1 MKSLRTHVK
10 REAQRL
16 ARQVSVEFDS
26 ACEGALRATQE
37 LCTQHDELT
46 AGPYE
51 EAIHPPGSSP
61 QDILARLPKQVRLAA
76 HRVIEEQQ
84 NNPSGWR
91 ERVMRWRDVYE
102 SQIDRPMGYPGPA
115 IGAEAKA
122 YVRGIDAVLN
132 VESIPELVR
141 ESAHGAPLPTNE
153 GQAQFESWEALRRE
167 ALELYKH
174 EVSEA
179 RFKIAERGLSELRVH
194 GMSVGEIQKG
204 LGAHSIERLKE
215 VQPRTVRGEQDA
227 ILSALRK
234 VLPDLKALPIRELK
248 GVMQPRVGDKESM
261 PVQSIRAALEALA
274 NKPCS
279 PKVRKGYDGGASQ
292 FDYVAVQMLA
302 YTGMRPAELLGA
314 NPTALVKKPDF
325 RGVSGL
331 YFRIQNGKNR
341 SSERDVPLSDG
352 VRSVVDVNAL
362 REMLRWLGQN
372 PRSVRGLVSS
382 LNTRFRKIAQGNTL
396 YQMRHSWKDIAQHAG
411 VDFEIR
417 ERILGHAVSGIA
429 AVYGSGVPL
438 IKGMDALVR
447 VKHEIQGMPM
457 VSCGAEETDNA
468 CAGK

>member
-132 VESIPELVR
+132 AESIPELVR
-141 ESAHGAPLPTNE
+141 GSAHGAILPTNE

-167 ALELYKH
+167 ALALYKH

-179 RFKIAERGLSELRVH
+179 RYKVAERVLSKLRVS
-194 GMSVGEIQKG
+194 GTSARDIQDA
-204 LGAHSIERLKE
+204 LQAHSLEHLKR
-215 VQPRTVRGEQDA
+215 VQPRTVKGQQDA
-227 ILSALRK
+227 ALSALRK
-234 VLPDLKALPIRELK
+234 VLTDLRPRPIRELK

-261 PVQSIRAALEALA
+261 PVQSIRAALAALA
-274 NKPCS
+274 ERPRS
-279 PKVRKGYDGGASQ
+279 SKVRKGYDGGASQ
-292 FDYVAVQMLA
+292 FDCIVVQMLA
-302 YTGMRPAELLGA
+302 YTGMRPAELFGA
-314 NPTALVKKPDF
+314 NQAALAQKQDF

-331 YFRIQNGKNR
+331 YFRIQNGKNK
-341 SSERDVPLSDG
+341 SSERDIPLSDG
-352 VRSVVDVNAL
+352 VRSAVDVDAL
-362 REMLRWLGQN
+362 RELLVWLGQN
-372 PRSVRGLVSS
+372 IRSVRGLVTS
-382 LNTRFRKIAQGNTL
+382 LNTRFKKITRGYTL
-396 YQMRHSWKDIAQHAG
+396 YQMRHSWKDVAQHVG
-411 VDFEIR
+411 IDFEIR
-417 ERILGHAVSGIA
+417 ERILGHNVQGVA
-429 AVYGSGVPL
+429 AIYGSGIPL
-438 IKGMDALVR
+438 EGGLDALMCVR
-447 VKHEIQGMPM
+447 AEIEGR
-457 VSCGAEETDNA
+457 
-468 CAGK
+468 